1 MHVLAGNDG
10 QLPARAV
17 ISVERRKLS
26 APAMEGQAPA
36 SPEHNY
42 DQQGASEEAYS
53 GYQMSGG
60 MLVCDPAQGMEG
72 MGEMGGDYGSQEH
85 GEVAPMRRDLS
96 GEASTWSATAFV
108 RLASLSA
115 ATAERCGAGAQTVS
129 VYDDDGAWRF

>member
-1 MHVLAGNDG
+1 
-10 QLPARAV
+10 
-17 ISVERRKLS
+17 
-26 APAMEGQAPA
+26 MEGQAPA

-60 MLVCDPAQGMEG
+60 MLVCDPAQVMEG

-96 GEASTWSATAFV
+96 GEASTWSATGIV
-108 RLASLSA
+108 RRI
-115 ATAERCGAGAQTVS
+115 TAGS
-129 VYDDDGAWRF
+129 

>member
-1 MHVLAGNDG
+1 MPRISSVYCPAPCLL
-10 QLPARAV
+10 LPAA
-17 ISVERRKLS
+17 
-26 APAMEGQAPA
+26 APECVCPRFSLA

-72 MGEMGGDYGSQEH
+72 MGEMGGDYDSQEH

-96 GEASTWSATAFV
+96 GDASTWSATAFV
-108 RLASLSA
+108 RLCS
-115 ATAERCGAGAQTVS
+115 RG
-129 VYDDDGAWRF
+129 